1 MPASPKYRMMGQR
14 TPSYD
19 PDESWLSSMSAWVFP
34 PPFSTASGGS
44 RYSSIDE
51 TNYFAATDVL
61 KEPLLPKKLRTAY
74 CSSTRILL
82 VFALLVTLLFAGL
95 MTMYPCPIV
104 DAINKRFKFV
114 DMTYT
119 LETSSSQEMLFQN
132 RNFTVALLGDSLI
145 NKPFNGFQLAEK
157 IQAHLPGY
165 NLNII
170 NCGSNGATIGERKYV

>member
-14 TPSYD
+14 VPTYD

-34 PPFSTASGGS
+34 SPFSASSGGS
-44 RYSSIDE
+44 RYSSVED
-51 TNYFAATDVL
+51 TNYFAPNDIL
-61 KEPLLPKKLRTAY
+61 KQPLLAKKLRTAY

-82 VFALLVTLLFAGL
+82 VVALMIALLAAGL

-114 DMTYT
+114 DMTYSFRM
-119 LETSSSQEMLFQN
+119 SSSQEMLFQN
-132 RNFTVALLGDSLI
+132 RNFTIALLGDSLI
-145 NKPFNGFQLAEK
+145 NKPFNNFELAEK
-157 IQAHLPGY
+157 IQAYLPGY

-170 NCGSNGATIGERKYV
+170 NCGSNGATIGERNYR